1 MAMLAVNEQATTGA
15 LYAVNEPVATVDEPA
30 VTVNEP
36 AATAAVPML
45 AAVEQH
51 QSTHDDAAEDSPPP
65 FLARTSARVDV
76 LKDGRLQERFW
87 RWQGRHARQL
97 QRLPLQVAIVVS
109 LGCIWYTCA
118 FFYLEDPQ
126 HSPPVMWVLLTLP
139 PYVVIV
145 CIAASILND
154 LRMAHR
160 RMLPPQSAVMGLA
173 ILIVGVALV
182 LPRLVLELTRN
193 GFDARE
199 YAER

>member
-76 LKDGRLQERFW
+76 LKDGRLQETL
-87 RWQGRHARQL
+87 RHIDSAPTREAAL
-97 QRLPLQVAIVVS
+97 RRLEKALAH
-109 LGCIWYTCA
+109 
-118 FFYLEDPQ
+118 EDFDGFTRTA
-126 HSPPVMWVLLTLP
+126 LREIG
-139 PYVVIV
+139 YVRDE
-145 CIAASILND
+145 AA
-154 LRMAHR
+154 A
-160 RMLPPQSAVMGLA
+160 
-173 ILIVGVALV
+173 
-182 LPRLVLELTRN
+182 
-193 GFDARE
+193 
-199 YAER
+199 